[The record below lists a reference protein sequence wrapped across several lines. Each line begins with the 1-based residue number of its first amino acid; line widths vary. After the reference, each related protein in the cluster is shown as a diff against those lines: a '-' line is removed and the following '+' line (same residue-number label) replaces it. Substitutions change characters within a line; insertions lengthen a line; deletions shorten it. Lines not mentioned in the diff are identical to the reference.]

1 MQIAFLFSGQG
12 AQYNGMGQELYQQE
26 KIVRDTFQKASEVLG
41 YDMADLC
48 FSDNQNLHQ
57 TIYTQPAILTV
68 SVAFFRVLAKEGI
81 TPQAV
86 AGLSLG
92 EYSGLVAAGVLT
104 FEEALNLVNKRAYYM
119 TQAIEKHSG
128 KMVAVMNAPL
138 EIIEAACQQASGIVV
153 PANYNTPQ
161 QVVIG
166 GETEAVD
173 QACQYLQANGFKRL
187 IPLKVSGPFHTPLM
201 ASAAANLKKE
211 LENMTFK
218 APQIPI
224 ISNTTAQIMTREE
237 MPNLLEKQVMSAVR
251 FNESIETLTTLGI
264 DTLVEVGPGKVLSG
278 FVKKIDASIKTTR
291 VEDSISLAETIS
303 QLRGE

>member
-128 KMVAVMNAPL
+128 KMVAVMNIPL
-138 EIIEAACQQASGIVV
+138 EIIKAACQQASGIVV

-211 LENMTFK
+211 LESMTFK